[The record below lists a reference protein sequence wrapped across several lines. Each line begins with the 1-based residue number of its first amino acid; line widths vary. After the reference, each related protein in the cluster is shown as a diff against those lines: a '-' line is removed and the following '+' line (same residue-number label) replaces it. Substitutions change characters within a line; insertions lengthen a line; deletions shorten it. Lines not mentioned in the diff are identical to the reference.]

1 MKVCHTRE
9 ELARL
14 PQGPKLVLATL
25 PDLSAGMSR
34 ELFMQWAPNPSN
46 TILFTQEAEVIIN
59 VKFSGVLYATLPH
72 MLCTTFITFDS
83 R

>member
-25 PDLSAGMSR
+25 PSLTAGMSR
-34 ELFMQWAPNPSN
+34 ELFMQWAPNPKN
-46 TILFTQEAEVIIN
+46 TILFTQEAEVGAQTSPDSP
-59 VKFSGVLYATLPH
+59 FSVTLG
-72 MLCTTFITFDS
+72 LGS
-83 R
+83 QL

>member
-59 VKFSGVLYATLPH
+59 ADLPS
-72 MLCTTFITFDS
+72 LCF
-83 R
+83 